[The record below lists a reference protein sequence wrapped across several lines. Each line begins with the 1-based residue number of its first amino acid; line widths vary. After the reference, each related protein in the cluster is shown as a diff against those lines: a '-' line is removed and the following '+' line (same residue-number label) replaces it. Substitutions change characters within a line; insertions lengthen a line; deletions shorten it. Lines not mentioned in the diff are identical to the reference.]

1 MKSAVIVFP
10 GSNCDRD
17 LAVAIEKVS
26 GVKPAMVWHRDTA
39 LPDGVDLIG
48 VPGGFSYGD
57 YLRSG
62 AMAARS
68 PVMQAVA
75 AAAAR
80 GAFVLGI
87 CNGFQVLT
95 EAGLLPGA
103 LLRNAGGHFVCR
115 DVALTVEN
123 SQSAFTARYA
133 AGESIRIPVAHHD
146 GNYFADDATLDRLEG
161 EGRIAFRYGEPVNG
175 SARAIAGI
183 LNDAGNVL
191 GMMPHPERMIE
202 PAHGRT
208 DGRPMFE
215 SLVEGLLA
223 RA

>member
-17 LAVAIEKVS
+17 LAVAIEEVTGS
-26 GVKPAMVWHRDTA
+26 APMMLWHRETA
-39 LPDGVDLIG
+39 LPAGIGLIA

-68 PVMQAVA
+68 PVMRAVA
-75 AAAAR
+75 DAAGR
-80 GAFVLGI
+80 GVPVLGV
-87 CNGFQVLT
+87 CNGFQILT

-103 LLRNAGGHFVCR
+103 LMRNAGLNFVCR

-123 SQSAFTARYA
+123 SQSIFTSRYQ
-133 AGESIRIPVAHHD
+133 AGEALRIPVAHHD
-146 GNYFADDATLDRLEG
+146 GNYSADEDTLDRLEG
-161 EGRIAFRYGEPVNG
+161 EGRVAFRYAEPVNG

-183 LNDAGNVL
+183 VNDAGNVQ
-191 GMMPHPERMIE
+191 GMMPHP
-202 PAHGRT
+202 
-208 DGRPMFE
+208 
-215 SLVEGLLA
+215 
-223 RA
+223 